1 MKRKVK
7 PKSVLCAAKG
17 VYASLWNKR
26 AIEERSFARIDHAS
40 VAMGLAIVP
49 AYDIESEVAANAV
62 VVTRVLNTSD
72 VYGYSLS
79 VQEGNNLVTNHDPG
93 TYSEVT
99 IAGFISETE
108 PISLTITRFAKPT
121 RDSIE
126 RTEPVLAR
134 EQMLDLVDLARRV
147 ENAYCLAKRDYYS
160 GPCEFATVDNQ
171 KQKSLDLEVKL
182 LENGQWVVKQ
192 VREFGGS

>member
-1 MKRKVK
+1 
-7 PKSVLCAAKG
+7 
-17 VYASLWNKR
+17 
-26 AIEERSFARIDHAS
+26 
-40 VAMGLAIVP
+40 
-49 AYDIESEVAANAV
+49 
-62 VVTRVLNTSD
+62 VLNTSD

-79 VQEGNNLVTNHDPG
+79 VQEGNDLVTNPDPG
-93 TYSEVT
+93 THSEVT

-121 RDSIE
+121 RDSME
-126 RTEPVLAR
+126 RTEPVLTR

-147 ENAYCLAKRDYYS
+147 ENAYCVAKRDYYT
-160 GPCEFATVDNQ
+160 GPCEFVTIDNQ

>member
-1 MKRKVK
+1 MQV
-7 PKSVLCAAKG
+7 
-17 VYASLWNKR
+17 
-26 AIEERSFARIDHAS
+26 
-40 VAMGLAIVP
+40 
-49 AYDIESEVAANAV
+49 
-62 VVTRVLNTSD
+62 
-72 VYGYSLS
+72 
-79 VQEGNNLVTNHDPG
+79 GNNLVTNPDPG

-108 PISLTITRFAKPT
+108 PVSLTITRFAKPT
-121 RDSIE
+121 ADSVE

-147 ENAYCLAKRDYYS
+147 ENAYCAAKPDYYS
-160 GPCEFATVDNQ
+160 GSCEFVTVDNQ

-182 LENGQWVVKQ
+182 LDNRQWVVKQ